1 MTTAAISRDSPET
14 MLELYRDDGPLSR
27 ALGSAL
33 GTVVRVPPFLLVVAG
48 VLPLFTLLSIE
59 GDGASDAA
67 VGAVLAW
74 FVLLA
79 GISSG
84 RPHTDSLRW
93 AVLPMLRLG
102 EYGGVL
108 WLAALAGGSG
118 PPAAFA
124 LLAVVAF
131 RHYDLVYRL
140 RYQGGPPPRWVGD
153 IGGGWEG
160 RLIAG
165 YVLLLAGALPAG
177 LYVIACVLGVVFVGE
192 SISSWARAQRAPA
205 VADYED
211 TYEDEEA
218 GEE

>member
-1 MTTAAISRDSPET
+1 MTAAAIPKDSPET

-27 ALGSAL
+27 ALGSTLAC
-33 GTVVRVPPFLLVVAG
+33 VIRVPPFLLVVAG
-48 VLPLFTLLSIE
+48 VLPLVAGWMSL
-59 GDGASDAA
+59 GDGASDPV

-93 AVLPMLRLG
+93 AVLPVLRLG
-102 EYGGVL
+102 EYGSVL
-108 WLAALAGGSG
+108 WLASLAGGGSA
-118 PPAAFA
+118 AAFA

-153 IGGGWEG
+153 LGGGWEG
-160 RLIAG
+160 RLVAG
-165 YVLLLAGALPAG
+165 YVLLLAGAFPAG
-177 LYVIACVLGVVFVGE
+177 LYVIACVLAVAFVGE
-192 SISSWARAQRAPA
+192 SISSWARVQRAPA
-205 VADYED
+205 LAA
-211 TYEDEEA
+211 YEDEYEDAEA

>member
-1 MTTAAISRDSPET
+1 MTTAAAIASDRPET
-14 MLELYRDDGPLSR
+14 RLELYRDDGPLSR

-33 GTVVRVPPFLLVVAG
+33 GGIFRVPPVLLMAAG
-48 VLPLFTLLSIE
+48 AIPLLCVLVIE

-67 VGAVLAW
+67 VGAVIGWLVLAG
-74 FVLLA
+74 

-84 RPHTDSLRW
+84 RPHTDRLRW
-93 AVLPMLRLG
+93 AVLPLLRLV
-102 EYGGVL
+102 EYGTVL
-108 WLAALAGGSG
+108 WLAALAGGSA

-140 RYQGGPPPRWVGD
+140 RYQGGPPPRWIGD
-153 IGGGWEG
+153 VAGGWEG
-160 RLIAG
+160 RLIAA

-177 LYVIACVLGVVFVGE
+177 LYAIASVLGVLFVTE
-192 SISSWARAQRAPA
+192 SAFSWARVRRSSG
-205 VADYED
+205 VVE
-211 TYEDEEA
+211 YEDEEA

>member
-1 MTTAAISRDSPET
+1 MTAAAIPKDRPET

-33 GTVVRVPPFLLVVAG
+33 GPAVRVPPFLLIVAG
-48 VLPLFTLLSIE
+48 VLPLLAVLTSL
-59 GDGASDAA
+59 GDDAPDAA

-74 FVLLA
+74 FVFLG

-102 EYGGVL
+102 EYGSIL

-118 PPAAFA
+118 PAAAFA

-153 IGGGWEG
+153 LGGGWEG

-177 LYVIACVLGVVFVGE
+177 LYVIACVLGVAFVGE

-205 VADYED
+205 VAE
-211 TYEDEEA
+211 YEDEYEDAEA